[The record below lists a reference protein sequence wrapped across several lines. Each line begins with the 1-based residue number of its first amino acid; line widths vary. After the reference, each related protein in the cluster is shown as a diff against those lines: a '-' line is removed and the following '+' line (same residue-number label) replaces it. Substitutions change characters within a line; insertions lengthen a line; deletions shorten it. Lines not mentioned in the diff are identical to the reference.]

1 MAAVISIL
9 MGILN
14 TLTYLLP
21 VIGKLLEKQKGLR
34 KVTAMLEVVSEAER
48 LLVAYRA
55 SISDGQITAA
65 EMDGLITQ
73 MQILVSKL
81 RIVSGT

>member
-1 MAAVISIL
+1 MAAAMNIL

-21 VIGKLLEKQKGLR
+21 VIGKLLEKQKGMR
-34 KVTAMLEVVSEAER
+34 KVTEMLEVVAEAES

-55 SISDGQITAA
+55 SISDSQITAA